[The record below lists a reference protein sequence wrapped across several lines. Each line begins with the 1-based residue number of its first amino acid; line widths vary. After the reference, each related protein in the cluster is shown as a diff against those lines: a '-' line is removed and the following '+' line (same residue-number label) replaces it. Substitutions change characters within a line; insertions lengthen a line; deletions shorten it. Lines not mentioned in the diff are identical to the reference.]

1 VSRASHAATF
11 LAGVTV
17 AAALRVGAAPSDDGG
32 DRYHALD
39 AFAQA
44 LADVANEYVE
54 PIDESRLIHD
64 ATRGMLA
71 SLDRHSQ
78 YFSPRRYTKLRQDTE
93 GEYASVGLVLGPGST
108 DDDDPTA
115 QPWPYVDEVIE
126 GSPAARAGIRPDDRL
141 VSVAGEVTA
150 KDNKETR
157 EAGAWET
164 RLRGAT
170 GTRINIQIWRTGDK
184 VPRDLS
190 LVREQIK
197 VPSVTSEAVEPGV
210 GYLAVRRFAEA
221 TSADVAAGLT
231 ALEKAGSLK
240 VLVLDLRQDPGGL
253 VDQAVKVADLFLD
266 DGLIVTIRGRRGAV
280 EQQTAR
286 KAGTW
291 PAFPIFCLVDGG
303 SASAAEILA
312 GALGDRKRATL
323 IGSRTYGKG
332 SVQTFF
338 NLDDGAGLKLTT
350 ARYYTP
356 SGRSLEGSGITPDIV
371 VNDFDAV
378 EVVAGAPGPGSGS
391 GAGSGGGSGAAP
403 VNGARILERMTDDPQ
418 LARAIQEAR
427 RVLGSK

>member
-1 VSRASHAATF
+1 MSRASHAATF

-17 AAALRVGAAPSDDGG
+17 AATLQVGAAPSDAGG
-32 DRYHALD
+32 RYQALD

-44 LADVANEYVE
+44 LAYAATEYVD

-64 ATRGMLA
+64 ATHGMLA
-71 SLDRHSQ
+71 GLDRHSQ

-93 GEYASVGLVLGPGST
+93 GEYASIGLVLGPGSV
-108 DDDDPTA
+108 DDDDPGA
-115 QPWPYVDEVIE
+115 QPWPFVDEVIE
-126 GSPAARAGIRPDDRL
+126 GSPAARAGLLPDDRL
-141 VSVAGEVTA
+141 VSVDGQVTA
-150 KDNKETR
+150 ADGKEVR

-170 GTRINIQIWRTGDK
+170 GTRVKIQVWRTGDK
-184 VPRDLS
+184 APRELS

-197 VPSVTSEAVEPGV
+197 VPSVASEPVEPGI
-210 GYLAVRRFAEA
+210 GYVAVRRFAEA
-221 TSADVAAGLT
+221 TGADVAAGLT
-231 ALEKAGSLK
+231 ALEKSGNLRA
-240 VLVLDLRQDPGGL
+240 LVLDLRQDPGGL

-266 DGLIVTIRGRRGAV
+266 EGVIVTIRGRRGAV
-280 EQQTAR
+280 EEQVAH

-312 GALGDRKRATL
+312 GALQDRKRASL

-356 SGRSLEGSGITPDIV
+356 SGRSLEGSGITPDIEV
-371 VNDFDAV
+371 GDFEAV
-378 EVVAGAPGPGSGS
+378 EVVAGNPAPSPDASAAAG
-391 GAGSGGGSGAAP
+391 GASGAAP
-403 VNGARILERMTDDPQ
+403 VNGARILDRMNDDPQ